1 MFQCIKNTPM
11 IETFDDLILFLHRF
25 HKPWGDHLP
34 SANIPEDLPP
44 PLRRMYAEF
53 GSLIDI
59 DGTSAR
65 RPFGTQ
71 DALVSTQFLKR
82 VDDMYEFASENQ
94 GNWSCRTP
102 IGPDDPPV
110 YSNSRDAWEA
120 GPAKGFQLVCNSLEH
135 FLTTLCLQ
143 EAVMSCPN
151 LVALDGVDVT
161 QAFAVELHPLWLNGV
176 YVNGDPTHHFYRCP
190 GTGLVAMIYGD
201 GWIGSHAD
209 DTANKLRPGTRF
221 QRISTAV

>member
-1 MFQCIKNTPM
+1 M
-11 IETFDDLILFLHRF
+11 IQTFDDLIAFLHLF

-44 PLRRMYAEF
+44 PLYRMYSEF
-53 GSLIDI
+53 GSLIDM

-65 RPFGTQ
+65 RPFATQ
-71 DALVSTQFLKR
+71 DGLASTKHLKR
-82 VDDMYEFASENQ
+82 IDDMYEFAWENQ

-102 IGPDDPPV
+102 IGLDDPPV
-110 YSNSRDAWEA
+110 YSDSRDVWED
-120 GPAKGFQLVCNSLEH
+120 GPPKGFQLVCDSLEH

-143 EAVMSCPN
+143 EAVMGCPN
-151 LVALDGVDVT
+151 LVALHGNDV
-161 QAFAVELHPLWLNGV
+161 QRVFACGIKPLWLNGI
-176 YVNGDPTHHFYRCP
+176 YVDGDPSHQFYTCP
-190 GTGLVAMIYGD
+190 GTGIIAMNGS

-209 DTANKLRPGTRF
+209 DIATNLIPNTKF